1 MKKNIKIT
9 FILVVIIAII
19 IIFGISIYNNSKE
32 NDNLENIQESSNYKE
47 ADLSKS
53 NMYLESEINNDKA
66 IDYGIITNVD
76 ENVITIKNEEIDYSY
91 EIKIDKDTKITNY
104 RTTEEMNISDIKV
117 GDYYS
122 SGKVVR
128 NISGEEWEK
137 ECIKNLAYCYEEGN
151 LICNSQE
158 ITDIRNMGDYVI
170 ITLIMEDS
178 TMKYFN
184 EDDSINTFELRA
196 IAYSS
201 LDIPTYSGGV
211 TVYNLKEE
219 VEGFMFWIGLNKN
232 TINNQY
238 PVISNI
244 EIYDK

>member
-151 LICNSQE
+151 LICNPQE

-178 TMKYFN
+178 TMK
-184 EDDSINTFELRA
+184 
-196 IAYSS
+196 
-201 LDIPTYSGGV
+201 
-211 TVYNLKEE
+211 
-219 VEGFMFWIGLNKN
+219 
-232 TINNQY
+232 
-238 PVISNI
+238 
-244 EIYDK
+244 